1 MQPRFLHY
9 AALVCS
15 ICLTACSAK
24 GYRGPELPDNQV
36 ATIELKA
43 PALSKVPLFWVFPL
57 NMLLW
62 FSEDWNE
69 TSWGPNIFVGYIELD
84 DPDAGTW
91 DVNASNKVK
100 LDRFSKV
107 YVRPGTRS
115 VRTMESAIV
124 EKKVAGDTTYQTG
137 SCECKEQEINN
148 QKQKVCEK
156 KTSSSTPYFITERDT
171 TCTLV
176 FHAFAGQTYQA
187 FNRNG
192 RLMLQYPNGKID
204 NDAMCASKDRSRQV
218 YESGGSTS
226 PCSL

>member
-1 MQPRFLHY
+1 MQTRILHY

-62 FSEDWNE
+62 FSEHWNE
-69 TSWGPNIFVGYIELD
+69 TSWGPNIFVGRIELD
-84 DPDAGTW
+84 DPDTGTW

-107 YVRPGTRS
+107 YVLPGLRS
-115 VRTMESAIV
+115 VRTMETAIV
-124 EKKVAGDTTYQTG
+124 EKKVAGDTTSQTG
-137 SCECKEQEINN
+137 SCECKEQEFNN

-156 KTSSSTPYFITERDT
+156 KTTSSTPYVITARDT
-171 TCTLV
+171 TCTLL
-176 FHAFAGQTYQA
+176 FHAVAGETYQA

-192 RLMLQYPNGKID
+192 RLKLQHQDGKID
-204 NDAMCASKDRSRQV
+204 HDVVCESQDRISRV
-218 YESGGSTS
+218 NEPGISSS
-226 PCSL
+226 PCSP